1 MHDCPPGIAT
11 CTNNDKELHG
21 DQWLQQTIAAIL
33 SQSSFQKNGLM
44 IISWDE
50 SWDNDNRN
58 GGGHIPV
65 ILVGPQV
72 KRGYAGNNYMQLESV
87 LRLIC
92 ETLQVPNTLGA
103 ASNATSMSDYL
114 IAAEGSAQPAP

>member
-1 MHDCPPGIAT
+1 MVA

-21 DQWLQQTIAAIL
+21 DQWLQQTLSTIL
-33 SQSSFQKNGLM
+33 SQPSFQKNGLL

-50 SWDNDNRN
+50 SWDNDSRN

-65 ILVGPQV
+65 ILVGPNV
-72 KRGYAGNNYMQLESV
+72 RRGYEGNNFMQLESV
-87 LRLIC
+87 LRLMC

-103 ASNATSMSDYL
+103 AASATSMSDFL
-114 IAAEGSAQPAP
+114 INPGGSAPTGP